1 MGGAAVPGRHGSEP
15 SPTGPHSEEPD
26 ASTNMV
32 PPPRGRYCTSCGAAA
47 ATDDHFCT
55 VCGAPL
61 LKAEPPP
68 ASEPPATT
76 PPAVPGGGEAVESDA
91 AGPDGPDPDGPA
103 RSSVAEGYQG
113 ADGPAATRA
122 SVGPRADSRGRRGR
136 LSRNAIVGILT
147 VVVLILS
154 GTVAALTLTGTSA
167 STAVA
172 LEPLATPG
180 ANPFMPPVGTDQPG
194 ISPPQ
199 GSGGT
204 SSGGTPGLYGG
215 TLRQGSCDPRQMVAF
230 LSAHPDKSAAWATV
244 LGIRPADIAGYVA
257 SLAPVVLRSDVAVT
271 NHGFTGGHVTS
282 FPAVL
287 QAGTAV
293 LVDRYGSPVTKCF
306 CGNPLTKP
314 TAYSRPTYTGARWP
328 SFAPGGIT
336 IIQQTTVTIDS
347 FTLVDRATGASFRR
361 PSGST
366 GSADQPG
373 AAPSPKPATITTVA
387 GNGTAGFCG
396 DGGPATQ
403 ACLYGPGGLALD
415 AAGNLYIADRDNNR
429 VRRVAPDGTITT
441 VAGNGT
447 AGFCGDGGPAT
458 QACLVAPIGLAVD
471 AAGNLY
477 ITDYNNNRVR
487 RMAPDG
493 TITTV
498 AGNGTKGFCGDGGP
512 ATQAC
517 LNGPGGLAVD
527 VAGNLYVADH
537 NNSRVR
543 RVAPDGTVTTVAGN
557 GTAGFCGDG
566 GPATQACLNYPNG
579 LFVDA
584 AGNLYVADYNNR
596 VRLVATPGGQPSP
609 TTSTTPTPEAGGS
622 PTRTSSPTPAQ
633 QVAVPATQPWT
644 DTGIYLSEASVSFTA
659 SGTVNIFAGR
669 ADSNKTPDGVGS
681 VHPDCIA
688 SPTTFGGQWI
698 AMGLPCWSLIG
709 RIGSGPP
716 FEAGV
721 KATHA
726 VPSPGE
732 LYLGVNDESL
742 GSFADNSGEWTVQ
755 VSRFP

>member
-26 ASTNMV
+26 ASTNVV
-32 PPPRGRYCTSCGAAA
+32 PPPRGRFCTSCGAAA

-55 VCGAPL
+55 ACGAPL

-91 AGPDGPDPDGPA
+91 AGPDGPT
-103 RSSVAEGYQG
+103 
-113 ADGPAATRA
+113 ATRA

-167 STAVA
+167 PTAVA

-194 ISPPQ
+194 LSPPQ

-314 TAYSRPTYTGARWP
+314 TTYPRPTYTGARWT

-347 FTLVDRATGASFRR
+347 FTLVDPATGASFNR
-361 PSGST
+361 PSGSA

-373 AAPSPKPATITTVA
+373 AAPSPKPA
-387 GNGTAGFCG
+387 
-396 DGGPATQ
+396 
-403 ACLYGPGGLALD
+403 
-415 AAGNLYIADRDNNR
+415 
-429 VRRVAPDGTITT
+429 
-441 VAGNGT
+441 
-447 AGFCGDGGPAT
+447 
-458 QACLVAPIGLAVD
+458 
-471 AAGNLY
+471 
-477 ITDYNNNRVR
+477 
-487 RMAPDG
+487 
-493 TITTV
+493 
-498 AGNGTKGFCGDGGP
+498 
-512 ATQAC
+512 
-517 LNGPGGLAVD
+517 
-527 VAGNLYVADH
+527 
-537 NNSRVR
+537 
-543 RVAPDGTVTTVAGN
+543 
-557 GTAGFCGDG
+557 
-566 GPATQACLNYPNG
+566 
-579 LFVDA
+579 
-584 AGNLYVADYNNR
+584 
-596 VRLVATPGGQPSP
+596 ATPGGQPSP

-659 SGTVNIFAGR
+659 SGTVNIYAGR
-669 ADSNKTPDGVGS
+669 ADSNKTPDGAGS

-716 FEAGV
+716 FEVGV

-755 VSRFP
+755 VSRSP

>member
-1 MGGAAVPGRHGSEP
+1 V
-15 SPTGPHSEEPD
+15 
-26 ASTNMV
+26 
-32 PPPRGRYCTSCGAAA
+32 
-47 ATDDHFCT
+47 
-55 VCGAPL
+55 
-61 LKAEPPP
+61 
-68 ASEPPATT
+68 
-76 PPAVPGGGEAVESDA
+76 
-91 AGPDGPDPDGPA
+91 PDGPDQDGPS
-103 RSSVAEGYQG
+103 RSFVAEGYQG
-113 ADGPAATRA
+113 ADGPTATRA

-136 LSRNAIVGILT
+136 LSRKAIVGILT

-167 STAVA
+167 PTAVA

-180 ANPFMPPVGTDQPG
+180 ANPFMPSVGTDQPRL
-194 ISPPQ
+194 SPPQ

-204 SSGGTPGLYGG
+204 FSGGTPGLYGG
-215 TLRQGSCDPRQMVAF
+215 TLRKGSCDPRQMVAF
-230 LSAHPDKSAAWATV
+230 LSANPDKSAAWANV
-244 LGIRPADIAGYVA
+244 LGIRPSDIAGYVA

-314 TAYSRPTYTGARWP
+314 TAYSRPTYTGTRWP
-328 SFAPGGIT
+328 SFALGGIT

-347 FTLVDRATGASFRR
+347 FTLVDPATGASFRR

-373 AAPSPKPATITTVA
+373 PAPKPATITTVA
-387 GNGTAGFCG
+387 GNGSNSFCGDGGPATQACLEYPMGLAVDAAGNLYIADVANNRVRRVAPDGTITTVAGNGTGGFCG

-403 ACLYGPGGLALD
+403 ACLYAPLGPFVD
-415 AAGNLYIADRDNNR
+415 AAGNLYIADARNDR

-458 QACLVAPIGLAVD
+458 QACLEYPMGLAVD

-477 ITDYNNNRVR
+477 I
-487 RMAPDG
+487 
-493 TITTV
+493 
-498 AGNGTKGFCGDGGP
+498 
-512 ATQAC
+512 
-517 LNGPGGLAVD
+517 
-527 VAGNLYVADH
+527 ADRS
-537 NNSRVR
+537 NS
-543 RVAPDGTVTTVAGN
+543 
-557 GTAGFCGDG
+557 
-566 GPATQACLNYPNG
+566 
-579 LFVDA
+579 
-584 AGNLYVADYNNR
+584 R
-596 VRLVATPGGQPSP
+596 VRLVATPDGQPSP
-609 TTSTTPTPEAGGS
+609 TTSTTPTPKAGGS
-622 PTRTSSPTPAQ
+622 PTPTSSPTPAQ
-633 QVAVPATQPWT
+633 QVAVPGTQPWT

-659 SGTVNIFAGR
+659 SGTVNIYAGR
-669 ADSNKTPDGVGS
+669 ADSNKTPDGTGP
-681 VHPDCIA
+681 VHPNCIA

-716 FEAGV
+716 FEVGA

-726 VPSPGE
+726 VPSPNPAPGNSTWA
-732 LYLGVNDESL
+732 LTTSPWVRLRIIA
-742 GSFADNSGEWTVQ
+742 GSGQ
-755 VSRFP
+755 SRCRGLPS